1 MDLKRIIL
9 LVLAFTFMCSSAY
22 AYSLDDIKNDYPA
35 LEIKY
40 IDNKNGTTTRYID
53 LHKISYSE
61 GYDNPFGVNQ
71 IIFSLE
77 EYPNNTKALQIAFYY
92 LGVERIFFN
101 KVTLGTETD
110 SYDFYPSTPLKTKP
124 VKTAFLEQ
132 MCIFVYNDQDF
143 NKWENAKLIQIMGE
157 TKQFCI
163 STGTIDYAVCMNTI
177 RRFLFE

>member
-1 MDLKRIIL
+1 MLVSLIIN
-9 LVLAFTFMCSSAY
+9 LV
-22 AYSLDDIKNDYPA
+22 YSFQEA
-35 LEIKY
+35 V
-40 IDNKNGTTTRYID
+40 RF
-53 LHKISYSE
+53 LHV
-61 GYDNPFGVNQ
+61 G
-71 IIFSLE
+71 SLS
-77 EYPNNTKALQIAFYY
+77 
-92 LGVERIFFN
+92 N

-110 SYDFYPSTPLKTKP
+110 SYDFYPSTPLKTEP